1 MASRTRRIAPA
12 LMAAALILG
21 APLLTACGQAA
32 ESIVE
37 NAAEAAGAGDVDI
50 EDGQVT
56 VENSEGT
63 MVIGEDVELPDTWPS
78 EVPVPDGAT
87 LMSVVTQADSG
98 GATGMW
104 TIDGDPADVGA
115 AYDAQLT
122 SAGFTKGS
130 DMGAAGI
137 VGGEY
142 TGNGLK
148 VSVLALGAE
157 GKTSITVNAE
167 PDAG

>member
-12 LMAAALILG
+12 FVAAALILG
-21 APLLTACGQAA
+21 APILTACGQAA
-32 ESIVE
+32 ESLVE
-37 NAAEAAGAGDVDI
+37 NAAGAAGAGDVDI

-63 MVIGEDVELPDTWPS
+63 MVIGEDVDLPDTWPS
-78 EVPVPDGAT
+78 AVPVPEGAT

-98 GATGMW
+98 SATAIW
-104 TIDGDPADVGA
+104 TVDGDPADVGA

-122 SAGFTKGS
+122 SAGFTKGT
-130 DMGAAGI
+130 DMGAAGM

-142 TGNGLK
+142 TGNGMK
-148 VSVLALGAE
+148 VSVLSLGAE

-167 PDAG
+167 PES